1 MAVAPRVFRP
11 SISTRRWPPRSSEA
25 RSRLASHGEELR
37 REQTQYV
44 VALRASPRCV
54 PLRYRACAD
63 QETRMCQTARSCR
76 RQMVVRVKAFYCTP
90 RRLACSMGALE
101 LQLLRF
107 GERFLCIFRS
117 LSSSE
122 KVSTGAVRRLSAS
135 CCAIAGR
142 QE

>member
-11 SISTRRWPPRSSEA
+11 LISTRRWPPRSSEA

-76 RQMVVRVKAFYCTP
+76 RQMVVRVVVNFAAP
-90 RRLACSMGALE
+90 ERLACSMGTIG

-107 GERFLCIFRS
+107 GEIFLCMDRP

-122 KVSTGAVRRLSAS
+122 KVSPGAVRRLSAS